1 MNKLKGKKKTASN
14 RSELQANEIT
24 VQPANRNAIGQ
35 FLPGFVANPTGRP
48 KTKLV
53 SDAYRAIL
61 EEHGADELAAVVYRD
76 AIHAS
81 KANDRLAAVQE
92 ITDRVE
98 GKSVQAH
105 RMLGDT
111 VDAQTAQMLAELASR
126 LAPTINI
133 AIIGQESTVTNR
145 PLSVTLESEESTQ
158 GNQ

>member
-1 MNKLKGKKKTASN
+1 MNKLRRKKKTALVK
-14 RSELQANEIT
+14 SELPANEIK
-24 VQPANRNAIGQ
+24 QRPANRRANGQ
-35 FLPGFVANPTGRP
+35 FLPGCVANPTGRP

-61 EEHGADELAAVVYRD
+61 DEHGADELANVVYRD
-76 AIHAS
+76 AIYAGKAS
-81 KANDRLAAVQE
+81 DRLAAVQE

-133 AIIGQESTVTNR
+133 AIIGQDSTVTNR
-145 PLSVTLESEESTQ
+145 PLNVTTESDETTQ